1 MEASRVGGGS
11 RSLGDHSLL
20 QLLHRSHE
28 DLISFAVSSS
38 NTECLLLLPQ
48 ESQLKGFQINQAFL
62 ETHILQGTPYGDCFI
77 NLRGQEVE
85 RRGDELFTSLGFKAT
100 VCASILKEERMF
112 GSGGPFSCLLISVP
126 LLPSPAGRLAEGG
139 VNTGLPS
146 NMPRKIDALEGSS
159 PGLSSFA
166 DGTLSF
172 LTATETQHRVDR
184 MWKQIPQGT
193 LAERRVHAEIMH
205 FKATYVL
212 VPGQDGAVAQRMR
225 RLVTACCR
233 LLPPNV
239 MEPKEAERLME
250 RFVWL
255 EVHDRLWPFFL
266 ETAEKQQE
274 AIERGLEIFR
284 NDSSA
289 FLEGLG
295 LRRELRGAHP
305 VEAGKE
311 LAKMP
316 SMLLPHEK
324 LQQLCLSVEAIHRA
338 CSVAVAA
345 AACHD
350 PPSCRRKE
358 PVEVCCEDL
367 VALLV
372 LALAEGAMGPLVAS
386 YLHMSVLLLQQSREA
401 RYEKEAFYLTALHS
415 ALTYLSR
422 IQKRETA
429 KNFRTG

>member
-1 MEASRVGGGS
+1 MKLSRQ
-11 RSLGDHSLL
+11 LCLL
-20 QLLHRSHE
+20 NS
-28 DLISFAVSSS
+28 
-38 NTECLLLLPQ
+38 LLLLRLRRH
-48 ESQLKGFQINQAFL
+48 QLHHQRLRLLCLVACLFQAFL

-184 MWKQIPQGT
+184 MVVRLRNSGSGGDVSAQ
-193 LAERRVHAEIMH
+193 
-205 FKATYVL
+205 

-250 RFVWL
+250 RQTVGERFPLYERHAETGDVLLTVRLPTTYCSFVWL

-358 PVEVCCEDL
+358 PVE
-367 VALLV
+367 
-372 LALAEGAMGPLVAS
+372 
-386 YLHMSVLLLQQSREA
+386 SREA